1 MDAIMRRLTAW
12 FGSLL
17 TGLWLVAPALAQ
29 APGTSGTAPGGGEAS
44 GPSTPMFPLIVAF
57 GFTVVILL
65 IVCMPSRKG

>member
-1 MDAIMRRLTAW
+1 MDAIMRRPAAW

-17 TGLWLVAPALAQ
+17 TGLWLAAPALAQ
-29 APGTSGTAPGGGEAS
+29 TTGTAPAGGEAS